1 LGLKIK
7 KMKEYT
13 ISIFS
18 ENEIGILSRVVTVF
32 TRRHINIES
41 INASMSSLKGIYRY
55 TIVVNVTEEMIKKLI
70 AQLDKQVDI
79 LKSFY
84 NESSEIVYQE
94 IALYK
99 VPTNVFMNGDK
110 VEELIRS
117 HNARILSIEPKYIVL
132 EKTGH
137 QEDTTAFFEALETFG
152 VYEFVRSGRVAVSK
166 PMEQLNSYLSSL
178 DE

>member
-1 LGLKIK
+1 
-7 KMKEYT
+7 
-13 ISIFS
+13 
-18 ENEIGILSRVVTVF
+18 
-32 TRRHINIES
+32 
-41 INASMSSLKGIYRY
+41 MSSIKGIYRY
-55 TIVVNVTEEMIKKLI
+55 TIVVNVTEEMIKKLT

-99 VPTNVFMNGDK
+99 VPTDVFMNGDK
-110 VEELIRS
+110 VENLIRS

-137 QEDTTAFFEALETFG
+137 QSDTTAFFKALENFG

-166 PMEQLNSYLSSL
+166 PMEQLNAYLQSV
-178 DE
+178 ET

>member
-1 LGLKIK
+1 
-7 KMKEYT
+7 
-13 ISIFS
+13 
-18 ENEIGILSRVVTVF
+18 
-32 TRRHINIES
+32 
-41 INASMSSLKGIYRY
+41 
-55 TIVVNVTEEMIKKLI
+55 
-70 AQLDKQVDI
+70 
-79 LKSFY
+79 
-84 NESSEIVYQE
+84 
-94 IALYK
+94 
-99 VPTNVFMNGDK
+99 
-110 VEELIRS
+110 LIRS